1 MVKKVLAYSYV
12 YLILLLMYVPI
23 LVLIVFSFTNATYI
37 GTWNG
42 FSFDLYVAL
51 FESSP
56 LIYMSLYLKAKK
68 SWSPL
73 VTL

>member
-23 LVLIVFSFTNATYI
+23 LVLIVFSFTNATYMYSLLQMQLI
-37 GTWNG
+37 SEHGM
-42 FSFDLYVAL
+42 V
-51 FESSP
+51 SP

>member
-23 LVLIVFSFTNATYI
+23 LVLI
-37 GTWNG
+37 
-42 FSFDLYVAL
+42 LYSLLQMQLILEHGMV
-51 FESSP
+51 SP

-68 SWSPL
+68 SWWLL
-73 VTL
+73 VIL